1 MSRGDLSRG
10 FGDLGPGNGLD
21 LPEDPL
27 RDVEPEEFPVGPGES
42 PPYEGDEPG
51 GYQPFDQSPLDFA
64 VGAQSQGADSEG
76 VSSALPETSG
86 EETSEEPEEPEAK
99 EKAGGFLSWL
109 SGLGAALRQTS
120 PYVVMLALSL
130 LALIVGTAIL
140 VGELWRYNF
149 EFRPPQ

>member
-1 MSRGDLSRG
+1 MSRGDPSRG
-10 FGDLGPGNGLD
+10 FDDLGPGNGLD

-27 RDVEPEEFPVGPGES
+27 REAEPEQFPLGAGES
-42 PPYEGDEPG
+42 PPFEGEEPA
-51 GYQPFDQSPLDFA
+51 GYQALDQSPLDFA
-64 VGAQSQGADSEG
+64 VADQSQGAESEEFR
-76 VSSALPETSG
+76 SELPEISG
-86 EETSEEPEEPEAK
+86 EETPEEPEEPEA
-99 EKAGGFLSWL
+99 EKGKGFLSWL
-109 SGLGAALRQTS
+109 SGLGAALQQTN